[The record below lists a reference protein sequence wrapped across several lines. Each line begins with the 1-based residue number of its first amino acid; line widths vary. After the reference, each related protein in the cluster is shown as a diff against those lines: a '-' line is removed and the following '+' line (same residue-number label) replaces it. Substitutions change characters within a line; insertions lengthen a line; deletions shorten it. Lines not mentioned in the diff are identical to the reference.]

1 MADLKK
7 YYSKPLHQPLSKPDK
22 FKGQFADYLGEE
34 EQLLWSGK
42 PKTGLLFKQSD
53 FFQAPFA
60 AIWLYIVVTGFI
72 VRQEGDLGSAIDPI
86 SILFVCVG
94 LYLLIGRFIYEAI
107 QRYYSYYALTNQRI
121 MVNSGITSSELRSTW
136 LNSIVGIKI
145 NERRSGEGS
154 LTFETVGNLANNSV
168 ANLFSRKST
177 DQDGPLS
184 FEKIAEVRQV
194 YDLVTKLQ
202 SNANT

>member
-7 YYSKPLHQPLSKPDK
+7 YYSKSLHQPLSEAQK
-22 FKGQFADYLGEE
+22 FKKEFAGYLIED

-42 PKTGLLFKQSD
+42 PKTGLLFRQSD
-53 FFQAPFA
+53 LFQVPFA
-60 AIWLYIVVTGFI
+60 AIWLYIVVTGFV
-72 VRQEGDLGSAIDPI
+72 VRQDGDLGSAVDPI
-86 SILFVCVG
+86 SILFVGVG

-107 QRYYSYYALTNQRI
+107 QRHYTYYALTNQRV
-121 MVNSGITSSELRSTW
+121 MVKSGITSSQLRSTW

-145 NERRSGEGS
+145 SERRGGEGS
-154 LTFETVGNLANNSV
+154 LTFETVGNLSNNNV

-177 DQDGPLS
+177 DRDGPLS

-194 YDLVTKLQ
+194 YDLVTKLH
-202 SNANT
+202 SIPNT